1 MLYFEALDLV
11 VEAIADRFNQPGYKI
26 YQRLEDLILKTC
38 RGEKTDEEI
47 DFLCG
52 FYKDDINKLQLPAQ
66 LPLFLALFQDS
77 QKTEE
82 KEINIPNVMKN
93 LSHLSLPQ
101 QQAFSQVF
109 VSYSKVVASNASN
122 KRLF

>member
-1 MLYFEALDLV
+1 M
-11 VEAIADRFNQPGYKI
+11 
-26 YQRLEDLILKTC
+26 EDLILKTC

-47 DFLCG
+47 DFVCG
-52 FYKDDINKLQLPAQ
+52 FYKDDINKLQLQAQ
-66 LPLFLALFQDS
+66 LPLFQDS